1 MLSKHVRFMPINKC
15 NIFCQISTFM
25 SFYACNL
32 HVNERFVKNFGCEFL
47 LEFLIVL
54 IVLYVKRSTVRNGYK
69 SVQLAFLLRICQRA
83 ITHT

>member
-1 MLSKHVRFMPINKC
+1 
-15 NIFCQISTFM
+15 M

-47 LEFLIVL
+47 LDFLIVL

-69 SVQLAFLLRICQRA
+69 SVQ
-83 ITHT
+83 

>member
-1 MLSKHVRFMPINKC
+1 MWIHSYILRWENVMLSKHVGFMPINKC

-47 LEFLIVL
+47 LDFLVVL

-69 SVQLAFLLRICQRA
+69 SVQ
-83 ITHT
+83 